1 VGPGSVSETGPLLS
15 SSMLESDIERFV
27 RDNTFAEIWEG
38 RAKDMEASLVE
49 YQDCVFQVNLKEEE
63 IKVRN
68 ESLQYKARDSD
79 ELQSKLN
86 QAMRELGELLQDRRC
101 LTDCS
106 LDEPMLPVV
115 EKVAT
120 DLEAVRIYVDEAKQL
135 LLVDNQANQ

>member
-1 VGPGSVSETGPLLS
+1 
-15 SSMLESDIERFV
+15 
-27 RDNTFAEIWEG
+27 
-38 RAKDMEASLVE
+38 
-49 YQDCVFQVNLKEEE
+49 LKEEE
-63 IKVRN
+63 IKMCN
-68 ESLQYKARDSD
+68 ESLQYQARDRESD